1 MHSFLSDIL
10 TLLYPYRCLS
20 CRVELTH
27 EASFCTACLQFI
39 RPIESPLCVC
49 CGLPFTTTF
58 GPDHLCH
65 RCQTQ
70 PPSFRQ
76 ARAWAFYRTNDLTPQ
91 PLSDAIQHF
100 KYHRRLS
107 VGKMLAEIGAS
118 YNPFVAYP
126 YDVIIPVPLH
136 IERLRWRGFNQS
148 LLLAQAIGEK
158 EKIEVDPFLLERTRS
173 TAPQTQLSEK
183 ERKNN
188 VRGAFTVS
196 NPERLQ
202 ETCVLLIDDVYTSGA
217 TVNECARVLRRSG
230 ATDVDVFTLARTVIQ

>member
-1 MHSFLSDIL
+1 M
-10 TLLYPYRCLS
+10 
-20 CRVELTH
+20 
-27 EASFCTACLQFI
+27 SFCTACQQFI
-39 RPIESPLCVC
+39 RHIESPLCVC
-49 CGLPFTTTF
+49 CGLPFTTPI

-76 ARAWAFYRTNDLTPQ
+76 ARAWAFYRTNDFTPQ

-100 KYHRRLS
+100 KYHHRLS

-118 YNPFVAYP
+118 RNPFTAQH

-136 IERLRWRGFNQS
+136 IKRLRWRGFNQS

-158 EKIEVDPFLLERTRS
+158 EKIVVDPFLLERTRS

-188 VRGAFTVS
+188 VRGAFMVS
-196 NPERLQ
+196 DPDRLQ
-202 ETCVLLIDDVYTSGA
+202 RSCILLIDDVYTSGA
-217 TVNECARVLRRSG
+217 TVNECARLLRHNG
-230 ATDVDVFTLARTVIQ
+230 ATAVDVFTLARAVIR